1 MLKYSKRNCSCKKT
15 YAILEKLL
23 QIKSSSPTTT
33 FNFFTT
39 SSPNKSPD
47 SNDVKFPLATK
58 VVICGGGLF
67 GTSIAYHLA
76 QLGYKDV
83 ILVTRNKL
91 GSGTSFYSTGIV
103 GIMRLSTSDT
113 IFSKYS
119 SALYEKLQNEGHDI
133 KYEKVGSI
141 GLATSRDRWY
151 TIKRLLSETRSQG
164 IHQTLMSVD
173 EIQEKFPMLRIDD
186 VEVILWCYFA
196 NKSLYKY
203 ANLF

>member
-1 MLKYSKRNCSCKKT
+1 MLKYSKRNCSCKNT

-39 SSPNKSPD
+39 SSPSKSPD

-119 SALYEKLQNEGHDI
+119 STLYEKLQNEGHDI

-164 IHQTLMSVD
+164 IHQSLMSVD

-186 VEVILWCYFA
+186 VEVILWCNF
-196 NKSLYKY
+196 NK
-203 ANLF
+203 

>member
-1 MLKYSKRNCSCKKT
+1 MLKYSRRNSSCKKT
-15 YAILEKLL
+15 FAVLDKLL
-23 QIKSSSPTTT
+23 QRQTQCPTATL

-39 SSPNKSPD
+39 SNPNQNPESGNATGA
-47 SNDVKFPLATK
+47 SSSSASSEVKFPLAAK

-67 GTSIAYHLA
+67 GTSVAYHLA

-83 ILVTRNKL
+83 ILVTRNTL

-103 GIMRLSTSDT
+103 SIMRLSTSDT

-119 SALYEKLQNEGHDI
+119 STLYEKLQSEGHDI

-164 IHQTLMSVD
+164 IHQSLMSVD

-186 VEVILWCYFA
+186 VEVYF
-196 NKSLYKY
+196 N
-203 ANLF
+203 N